1 MNPFSFIFMSFIII
15 LFRVRQAS
23 GCQQINVSCSDIKT
37 PDGFNFKHASSP
49 EGSEVYVY
57 DNGTCTAYASF
68 GNPPSLSLSV
78 EVLRLDNGS
87 VTTKSCRN
95 ITILVIIPHGV
106 IQGKA
111 LVEETCVHFQA
122 QTKTDPS
129 DSDLL
134 TLSLVT
140 AAVIAGAI
148 VMAWRCFQSRK
159 TGLNSDGEPQRSC
172 EVHEWNDTTESEEV
186 HSIHIIEADAN
197 TTQSSSLDRN
207 LSNERLQTTKDGDT
221 GAHNAGRIS
230 RHRSMNRN
238 LREDPGGVDS
248 NKGQD
253 ISELDTGDAA
263 GNHAEE
269 DETEGQPL
277 LSNQRAA
284 SFEMTGEATPLVNKV
299 SFDQDPVSRCCAA
312 PETDVESKKQHEEA
326 T

>member
-1 MNPFSFIFMSFIII
+1 MI

-37 PDGFNFKHASSP
+37 LDGFNFKHASSP
-49 EGSEVYVY
+49 EGSEVFVY

-68 GNPPSLSLSV
+68 GNPPSLMLSP

-95 ITILVIIPHGV
+95 ITIQVITPHGV
-106 IQGKA
+106 IKGKT

-129 DSDLL
+129 DSD
-134 TLSLVT
+134 TLILSSITGIVVT
-140 AAVIAGAI
+140 AAVFVGAI
-148 VMAWRCFQSRK
+148 AMAWRCFQSRK
-159 TGLNSDGEPQRSC
+159 TRLNSDRDPHRSGDIN
-172 EVHEWNDTTESEEV
+172 EWDDTTESVEV
-186 HSIHIIEADAN
+186 HSIHSMEADAN
-197 TTQSSSLDRN
+197 TPQSSSLDRN
-207 LSNERLQTTKDGDT
+207 LSNERLQTTKDGDR

-238 LREDPGGVDS
+238 LREDPGGVEI

-277 LSNQRAA
+277 LSNQRAV
-284 SFEMTGEATPLVNKV
+284 SFEMTGETTPLVNKV

-312 PETDVESKKQHEEA
+312 LETDVESKKQHEEA